1 MQGAWRHIARVGS
14 WVLLAAALVWSLW
27 FVFAGMGNHQ
37 DPLYWLNKY
46 HDLRGGWMVVGTI
59 LTGGAWVRWFGAE
72 LLPLRLLAWACVV
85 TAIALPYGCLLT
97 REERRNHIH
106 WLAVAFVLMGYGAF
120 QEFSPGTLT
129 VLLLSVLW
137 VLCAKNNYQLST
149 VNSQLSTVN
158 SPISNLQ
165 SPISNPQSPI
175 SNSLPLWGSWWGLL
189 SAIVLGLAV
198 AVRFPNILALLVLLP
213 LWRKRSLWCVPVAL
227 VTYGAVQLLGYWFVT
242 PAYMPSGMGSH
253 GLSRMVGMLW
263 EKGALLMGYV
273 VAWIGLLMAGK
284 AISRVLPERW
294 SRVGMVGCG
303 IVAGA
308 LLVYYVTYVPSPRQW
323 YNIDLTYMV
332 SALCLV
338 MGVAG
343 GFPAFQSLFLQR
355 SEASGLSAKRSFRP
369 QAGLVAGTL
378 LLLVATLGTD
388 TAWLKLFPVVLCL
401 LPVAGVRLS
410 PQMRRYVWPALMA
423 FAIVVAARMT
433 TNSIGK
439 CDLRNA
445 NTVATV
451 SPYKGIRVQANENAW
466 MEQLKA
472 DCDSLTSNPI
482 IAVGRE
488 MHLMQAVGGCEAG
501 VYNEFWSNI
510 FDSVYTAKYRPE
522 IGSRQPIV
530 ICSYTPQFK
539 TKPQYRDR
547 HSAFEEMLREEGYSE
562 RDRRRYVIY
571 LPPETECK

>member
-1 MQGAWRHIARVGS
+1 MQGAWRHITRVGP

-46 HDLRGGWMVVGTI
+46 HDLCGGWMVVGTI
-59 LTGGAWVRWFGAE
+59 LTGGAWVRLFGAE

-85 TAIALPYGCLLT
+85 AAIVIPYCSLLT

-137 VLCAKNNYQLST
+137 VLSARS
-149 VNSQLSTVN
+149 SEIGARESE
-158 SPISNLQ
+158 ISNL
-165 SPISNPQSPI
+165 QSPI
-175 SNSLPLWGSWWGLL
+175 SNSLPLWGSCWGL

-253 GLSRMVGMLW
+253 GLNRMVGMLW

-303 IVAGA
+303 IVAGV
-308 LLVYYVTYVPSPRQW
+308 LLVYYVSYVPSPRQW

-338 MGVAG
+338 LGVLSFSDSGLTASAVSQ
-343 GFPAFQSLFLQR
+343 AFSR
-355 SEASGLSAKRSFRP
+355 SHSASGLLSGA
-369 QAGLVAGTL
+369 L
-378 LLLVATLGTD
+378 LLLVASLGTD

-410 PQMRRYVWPALMA
+410 PQMRRYMWPALMA
-423 FAIVVAARMT
+423 FAIVVAACMT

-439 CDLRNA
+439 CDLRQA
-445 NTVATV
+445 DTVATV
-451 SPYKGIRVQANENAW
+451 SPYKGIRVRAIENAW
-466 MEQLKA
+466 LEQVKA
-472 DCDSLTSNPI
+472 DCDSLTSNPLTTNPI

-562 RDRRRYVIY
+562 RDRGKYKYVIY
-571 LPPETECK
+571 LPADK

>member
-1 MQGAWRHIARVGS
+1 MQGAWRHITRVGS

-46 HDLRGGWMVVGTI
+46 YDLRGGWMVVGTI
-59 LTGGAWVRWFGAE
+59 LTGGAWVRLFGAE

-85 TAIALPYGCLLT
+85 TAITLPYGCLLT

-129 VLLLSVLW
+129 VLLLSALW
-137 VLCAKNNYQLST
+137 VLSAR
-149 VNSQLSTVN
+149 
-158 SPISNLQ
+158 
-165 SPISNPQSPI
+165 
-175 SNSLPLWGSWWGLL
+175 GSWWGL

-338 MGVAG
+338 MWLAPFNVYG
-343 GFPAFQSLFLQR
+343 QSDAPRCSSRLDCQI
-355 SEASGLSAKRSFRP
+355 EAILHPKR
-369 QAGLVAGTL
+369 GEWC
-378 LLLVATLGTD
+378 LLLVASLGTD

-439 CDLRNA
+439 CDLRQA
-445 NTVATV
+445 DTVATV
-451 SPYKGIRVQANENAW
+451 SPYKGIRVRAIENAW

-472 DCDSLTSNPI
+472 DCDSLTSNPLTSNPLTTNPI

-522 IGSRQPIV
+522 IGCRQPIV

-562 RDRRRYVIY
+562 RERGKYKYVIY
-571 LPPETECK
+571 LPADK

>member
-1 MQGAWRHIARVGS
+1 MGP

-46 HDLRGGWMVVGTI
+46 HDLCGGWMVVGTI
-59 LTGGAWVRWFGAE
+59 LTGGAWVRLFGAE

-85 TAIALPYGCLLT
+85 AAIVIPYCSLLT

-137 VLCAKNNYQLST
+137 VLSARS
-149 VNSQLSTVN
+149 SEIGARESE
-158 SPISNLQ
+158 ISNL
-165 SPISNPQSPI
+165 QSPI
-175 SNSLPLWGSWWGLL
+175 SNSLPLWGSCWGL

-253 GLSRMVGMLW
+253 GLNRMVGMLW

-303 IVAGA
+303 IVAGV
-308 LLVYYVTYVPSPRQW
+308 LLVYYVSYVPSPRQW

-338 MGVAG
+338 LGVLSFSDSGLTASAVSQ
-343 GFPAFQSLFLQR
+343 AFSR
-355 SEASGLSAKRSFRP
+355 SHSASGLLSGA
-369 QAGLVAGTL
+369 L
-378 LLLVATLGTD
+378 LLLVASLGTD

-410 PQMRRYVWPALMA
+410 PQMRRYMWPALMA

-439 CDLRNA
+439 CDLRQA
-445 NTVATV
+445 DTVATV
-451 SPYKGIRVQANENAW
+451 SPYKGIRVRAIENAW
-466 MEQLKA
+466 LEQVKA
-472 DCDSLTSNPI
+472 DCDSLTSNPLTTNPI

-562 RDRRRYVIY
+562 RDRGKYKYVIY
-571 LPPETECK
+571 LPADK